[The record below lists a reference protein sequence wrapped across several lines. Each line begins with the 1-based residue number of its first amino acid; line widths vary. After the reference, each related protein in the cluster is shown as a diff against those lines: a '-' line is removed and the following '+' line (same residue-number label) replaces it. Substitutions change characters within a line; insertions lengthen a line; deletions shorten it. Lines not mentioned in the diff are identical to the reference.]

1 MTKFRT
7 NDYQIKRIIRTKY
20 IRLPVLRAP
29 SMKYQKEIVL
39 PIFLSLLKI
48 WKRLLLKKSRS
59 LKNPLNQKLNQMRK
73 NWLKIILK
81 LKTNKII
88 SLLLNIKRITKMILM
103 VIKLLM
109 IIKKISFKNKLSMII
124 KIIKCNYRFLIS
136 TKLLKLNLY
145 LVFKQL
151 KKLRYQ
157 KEKEMKDLWSRRN
170 SATKIRCFYL
180 TNKLIDLNSCHIKL
194 KI

>member
-7 NDYQIKRIIRTKY
+7 NDYQIKRIIRTIN

-59 LKNPLNQKLNQMRK
+59 LKNPLSQKLNQMRK

-103 VIKLLM
+103 VMKLLM
-109 IIKKISFKNKLSMII
+109 IIKKIRFKNKLSMII
-124 KIIKCNYRFLIS
+124 KIIKCNYRFLKS

>member
-1 MTKFRT
+1 MRERFKSICHIWVGLNVVFYFT
-7 NDYQIKRIIRTKY
+7 
-20 IRLPVLRAP
+20 
-29 SMKYQKEIVL
+29 
-39 PIFLSLLKI
+39 FLEKLFLNMVGILLVVGF
-48 WKRLLLKKSRS
+48 LK
-59 LKNPLNQKLNQMRK
+59 RK

-88 SLLLNIKRITKMILM
+88 SLILNIKRITKMILM
-103 VIKLLM
+103 VMKLLM
-109 IIKKISFKNKLSMII
+109 IIKKIRFKNKLSMII
-124 KIIKCNYRFLIS
+124 KIIKCNYRFLKS